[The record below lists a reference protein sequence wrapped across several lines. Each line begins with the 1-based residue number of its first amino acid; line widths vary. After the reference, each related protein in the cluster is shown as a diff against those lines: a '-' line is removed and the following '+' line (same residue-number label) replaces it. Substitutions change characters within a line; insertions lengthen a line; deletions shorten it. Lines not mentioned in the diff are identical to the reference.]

1 MIPLVFAALL
11 ASQAPS
17 PPQPPQTFRSGTDVV
32 EVDVRVFKDGRF
44 VMDLGPDDFVLTEDG
59 APQKIQSV
67 VLVGAQAASAH
78 PSAPETPLAAHP
90 AAPLAPAASA
100 APAVWLFLFDSNHLS
115 AGGLQRTREA
125 VVKFVAERWRQGDI
139 GGVVVDGKMAN
150 NRLTTDREEL
160 RAAAQA
166 VKMPGDTRSRQIEL
180 TRDWPRIQD
189 EGELFR
195 LADNDR
201 ETMEIVVTRACVDD
215 PDYCKR
221 GSPDVEVREKA
232 NRLIGD
238 IQRDTMSTL
247 TTVGALANGLA
258 RLPGQKTVVFLSE
271 GFVAEKLESQVRQA
285 VGLAARAGARF
296 YALDARG
303 LNKGAQATMIDQLAA
318 ESTISG
324 GGPHFDLQTDAPNS
338 LAVDTGGFA
347 IRNENNFGRA
357 LDEIQQDAG
366 TYYLIAYSPA
376 KAAFDGKYRT
386 IAVNVARPGVKVRAR
401 RGYVALPPARI
412 TTDTMGPAGP
422 KGATA
427 ATDAPPR
434 SVAPVP
440 VAPAPP
446 APAAPEAP
454 HPTEPVGGVTP
465 TVAPSPASAS
475 ASLARLAP
483 TGPSAT
489 DSPAAVAGWGAYQ
502 RGDVESA
509 ARTLATAA
517 AAPDAR
523 PWVHYAL
530 GLSRYALQRY
540 HDAAEAWERVRRA
553 VPEFEP
559 VYFSLADAYGQQH
572 DEGTA
577 IKTLRDAEQ
586 RWPQDPEV
594 SDAIGVIQVRRGAL
608 DAAIESFER
617 ATTVGPADAL
627 GYFNLAR
634 AHQMRLAKSQRYD
647 QFTQK
652 WIGGDEDRRRAIAN
666 FERYVELG
674 GPYERQ
680 AKEALAAL
688 SWK

>member
-1 MIPLVFAALL
+1 
-11 ASQAPS
+11 
-17 PPQPPQTFRSGTDVV
+17 
-32 EVDVRVFKDGRF
+32 
-44 VMDLGPDDFVLTEDG
+44 
-59 APQKIQSV
+59 
-67 VLVGAQAASAH
+67 
-78 PSAPETPLAAHP
+78 
-90 AAPLAPAASA
+90 
-100 APAVWLFLFDSNHLS
+100 
-115 AGGLQRTREA
+115 
-125 VVKFVAERWRQGDI
+125 
-139 GGVVVDGKMAN
+139 
-150 NRLTTDREEL
+150 
-160 RAAAQA
+160 
-166 VKMPGDTRSRQIEL
+166 
-180 TRDWPRIQD
+180 
-189 EGELFR
+189 
-195 LADNDR
+195 
-201 ETMEIVVTRACVDD
+201 
-215 PDYCKR
+215 
-221 GSPDVEVREKA
+221 
-232 NRLIGD
+232 
-238 IQRDTMSTL
+238 
-247 TTVGALANGLA
+247 
-258 RLPGQKTVVFLSE
+258 
-271 GFVAEKLESQVRQA
+271 
-285 VGLAARAGARF
+285 
-296 YALDARG
+296 
-303 LNKGAQATMIDQLAA
+303 
-318 ESTISG
+318 
-324 GGPHFDLQTDAPNS
+324 
-338 LAVDTGGFA
+338 
-347 IRNENNFGRA
+347 
-357 LDEIQQDAG
+357 
-366 TYYLIAYSPA
+366 
-376 KAAFDGKYRT
+376 
-386 IAVNVARPGVKVRAR
+386 
-401 RGYVALPPARI
+401 
-412 TTDTMGPAGP
+412 
-422 KGATA
+422 
-427 ATDAPPR
+427 
-434 SVAPVP
+434 
-440 VAPAPP
+440 
-446 APAAPEAP
+446 
-454 HPTEPVGGVTP
+454 
-465 TVAPSPASAS
+465 
-475 ASLARLAP
+475 
-483 TGPSAT
+483 
-489 DSPAAVAGWGAYQ
+489 VAGWGAYQ

>member
-11 ASQAPS
+11 AAQAPS
-17 PPQPPQTFRSGTDVV
+17 PPPQPQTFRSGTAVV

-67 VLVGAQAASAH
+67 VLVGAQATGAH
-78 PSAPETPLAAHP
+78 PSTPETPSP
-90 AAPLAPAASA
+90 PRPSAPLAPAASP

-125 VVKFVAERWRQGDI
+125 VVKFIAERWRQGDI

-150 NRLTTDREEL
+150 NRLTSDREEL

-166 VKMPGDTRSRQIEL
+166 VKMPGDLRSRQLEM
-180 TRDWPRIQD
+180 TRDWPRFQD
-189 EGELFR
+189 EYEVIR
-195 LADNDR
+195 VAADNDR
-201 ETMEIVVTRACVDD
+201 DTIERLVARACSDD
-215 PDYCKR
+215 PDACR
-221 GSPDVEVREKA
+221 RAAPDLAVREKA
-232 NRLIGD
+232 GRLFGD
-238 IQRDTMSTL
+238 IQRATLSTL
-247 TTVGALANGLA
+247 TTVTALANGLD
-258 RLPGQKTVVFLSE
+258 RMPGAKTVVFLSE

-296 YALDARG
+296 YAIDARG
-303 LNKGAQATMIDQLAA
+303 LNRGSQATMIDQIAA
-318 ESTISG
+318 DSAIG
-324 GGPHFDLQTDAPNS
+324 GGSHFDAQVDGTNS

-376 KAAFDGKYRT
+376 NAAFDGKYRT

-401 RGYVALPPARI
+401 RGYVALPPARM
-412 TTDTMGPAGP
+412 TTDAIGPGGPARATGP
-422 KGATA
+422 T
-427 ATDAPPR
+427 
-434 SVAPVP
+434 SPVSAS
-440 VAPAPP
+440 APAPLTP
-446 APAAPEAP
+446 APPPSEAPEAP
-454 HPTEPVGGVTP
+454 HATPPAGVVAP

-483 TGPSAT
+483 TGPSAG
-489 DSPAAVAGWGAYQ
+489 DSPAATAGWVAYQ

-509 ARTLATAA
+509 ARALATAA

-530 GLSRYALQRY
+530 GLSRYALQHYR
-540 HDAAEAWERVRRA
+540 DAAEAWERVRRA

-608 DAAIESFER
+608 DAAIDSFER
-617 ATTVGPADAL
+617 ATKVGPADAL

-634 AHQMRLAKSQRYD
+634 ACQMRLLKSQRYD
-647 QFTQK
+647 TRMER
-652 WIGGDEDRRRAIAN
+652 WVGGETDRRRAIEG
-666 FERYVELG
+666 FKKYLELG

-688 SWK
+688 EWK